1 MTMVHLTIE
10 LPEEL
15 LVNLRT
21 IAKER
26 QSDIEEVVLERLI
39 GMEKDSLDRERLL
52 AILKREGFLSEVGA
66 DLKKIAHP
74 ISEQRR
80 EELKEKLS
88 VGKSLSEIIIE
99 DRR

>member
-1 MTMVHLTIE
+1 MAQLTIE

-15 LVNLRT
+15 LVHLQT

-26 QSDIEEVVLERLI
+26 RTATEEVVLERLI
-39 GMEKDSLDRERLL
+39 GIEKLSPERERLL
-52 AILKREGFLSEVGA
+52 AILKQEGLLSEVGA
-66 DLKKIAHP
+66 DLKKMAQP

-80 EELKEKLS
+80 KELREKLS

>member
-1 MTMVHLTIE
+1 MAQLTIE

-15 LVNLRT
+15 LAHLQT
-21 IAKER
+21 IAEEHR
-26 QSDIEEVVLERLI
+26 TAIEEVVLERLI
-39 GMEKDSLDRERLL
+39 DIEKFSPERERLL
-52 AILKREGFLSEVGA
+52 AILKHEGFLSEVGA
-66 DLKKIAHP
+66 DLKKIAQP

-80 EELKEKLS
+80 KELREKLS